1 MRGTLARTLAEL
13 ASTRDDILLLTAD
26 LGFMALEPFSDPH
39 PTKFFNVGVS
49 EQNMIG
55 MATGLAEAG
64 FKPYTYSIAT
74 FATLRPY
81 EFIRNGPVA
90 HHVPVRIVGV
100 GAGFEYGTAGN
111 THHCIEELAAL
122 RPMSGLTIV
131 SPADA
136 QQARSAFLA
145 TVDHPG
151 PIYFRLSKDDKTL
164 VPGLDGR
171 FELGRADTI
180 RNGGDCVFVTIGL
193 ITAEVV
199 KAATLL
205 AQSHGIESSIV
216 VVSSINPTP
225 DVDILAA
232 IGNARLAITVEE
244 HSISGGLGSLVCE
257 LVAEN
262 SLATRVVRCGV
273 RGAPPAR
280 TGSHRF
286 YLDACDLTAEKLAQT
301 VVTEVAKERV
311 ATNGA

>member
-1 MRGTLARTLAEL
+1 MLARTLAEL
-13 ASTRDDILLLTAD
+13 ANDRDDILFLTAD
-26 LGFMALEPFSDPH
+26 LGFMALEPFSDAH
-39 PTKFFNVGVS
+39 PAKFFNVGVS

-90 HHVPVRIVGV
+90 HNVPVRIVGV

-111 THHCIEELAAL
+111 THHCLEELAAL
-122 RPMSGLTIV
+122 RPLRGLTIV

-136 QQARSAFLA
+136 LQARTAFLA

-151 PIYFRLSKDDKTL
+151 PIYFRLSKDDKTT
-164 VPGLDGR
+164 VPGLDGK
-171 FELGRADTI
+171 FQLGRANTI
-180 RNGGDCVFVTIGL
+180 RTGSDVVFVTIGL

-199 KAATLL
+199 KAADAL
-205 AQSHGIESSIV
+205 AERGIESTIV
-216 VVSSINPTP
+216 VVSSMNPHPT
-225 DVDILAA
+225 DDILEA
-232 IGNARLAITVEE
+232 IEKARLVVTVEE

-257 LVAEN
+257 IVAEN
-262 SLATRVVRCGV
+262 SVSARVVRCGV
-273 RGAPPAR
+273 RTPPLA

-286 YLDACDLTAEKLAQT
+286 YLDACGLTAEKLART
-301 VVTEVAKERV
+301 AESEVTKERLP
-311 ATNGA
+311 AHGA